1 MIYAKVNN
9 RFRHIRHLI
18 LFIVTLSP
26 VATYAAF
33 NDIGVGARPLGLGG
47 AFVAL
52 ADDSNAA
59 NYNAAGLGYIDKI
72 QVGATTAQRF
82 NGLITYNSINTVI
95 PLGKIGSIGASFSV
109 LAEDSEI
116 YQEQTVRVSYGN
128 TLFKQLAIGANLKVF
143 GISFD
148 ETNEF
153 IIDNPYF
160 EKTSNSAIS
169 FDFGVIAKPI
179 QSLSIGVSVENLL
192 PADMSISDVNTG
204 SVPSNIRVGLAYR
217 LESIAEISTQGAAV
231 RNLLRG
237 TVGTVEIARRNGETY
252 EVLCP
257 ENGEIDLPAGCSNG
271 EETYKVASASQIY
284 VRAGIEVWLN
294 RSIAVRGGY
303 GLKNG
308 SGSATTLNFGGS
320 AKIPISRTAIQL
332 DYGVQLLSGD
342 FQNNTTQRFSIN
354 LIF

>member
-1 MIYAKVNN
+1 MIYLKRNN
-9 RFRHIRHLI
+9 RLRQIRHLI
-18 LFIVTLSP
+18 LFIVMLSP

-59 NYNAAGLGYIDKI
+59 NYNAAGIGYIDKI

-95 PLGKIGSIGASFSV
+95 PIGKIGSIGAGFGV

-128 TLFKQLAIGANLKVF
+128 TLFKQLAVGANLKVF

-153 IIDNPYF
+153 IVENPYF
-160 EKTSNSAIS
+160 ERTSNSAVS
-169 FDFGVIAKPI
+169 FDFGVIAKPL
-179 QSLSIGVSVENLL
+179 QSLSLGVSVENLL
-192 PADMSISDVNTG
+192 PANISIADVDT
-204 SVPSNIRVGLAYR
+204 STVPLNIRAGLAYK
-217 LESIAEISTQGAAV
+217 LESIAEMSAQGAV
-231 RNLLRG
+231 VSNLLKG
-237 TVGTVEIARRNGETY
+237 SLGAFEVASRNGE
-252 EVLCP
+252 
-257 ENGEIDLPAGCSNG
+257 
-271 EETYKVASASQIY
+271 IY
-284 VRAGIEVWLN
+284 IRTGIEVWLN

-308 SGSATTLNFGGS
+308 SDSATTLNFGGS
-320 AKIPISRTAIQL
+320 AKIPISSTAIQL
-332 DYGVQLLSGD
+332 DYGFQLLSGD
-342 FQNNTTQRFSIN
+342 FQNNTTQRFSLN
-354 LIF
+354 LLL

>member
-1 MIYAKVNN
+1 M
-9 RFRHIRHLI
+9 
-18 LFIVTLSP
+18 TLSP

-59 NYNAAGLGYIDKI
+59 NYNAAGLGYIDAI
-72 QVGATTAQRF
+72 HFGGTHAQRF

-95 PLGKIGSIGASFSV
+95 PIGKIGSIGASFGV

-128 TLFKQLAIGANLKVF
+128 TLFKQLAIGTNLKIF

-153 IIDNPYF
+153 IVENPYF
-160 EKTSNSAIS
+160 ERTSNSAVS
-169 FDFGVIAKPI
+169 FDFGVMAKPL
-179 QSLSIGVSVENLL
+179 QSLSIGVSVENAL
-192 PADMSISDVNTG
+192 PANLSISDVDT
-204 SVPSNIRVGLAYR
+204 SPVPLNIRAGLAYR
-217 LESIAEISTQGAAV
+217 LESIAEMSAQGAIV
-231 RNLLRG
+231 SNLLKGSLG
-237 TVGTVEIARRNGETY
+237 TFEVANRNGE
-252 EVLCP
+252 
-257 ENGEIDLPAGCSNG
+257 
-271 EETYKVASASQIY
+271 IY
-284 VRAGIEVWLN
+284 IRTGIEVWLN
-294 RSIAVRGGY
+294 KSIAVRGGY

-308 SGSATTLNFGGS
+308 SDSATTLNFGGS
-320 AKIPISRTAIQL
+320 ANIPISSTAIQL
-332 DYGVQLLSGD
+332 DYGFQLLSED

>member
-1 MIYAKVNN
+1 MIYLKGNN
-9 RFRHIRHLI
+9 RFRQIRHLI
-18 LFIVTLSP
+18 LFTVMLSP

-59 NYNAAGLGYIDKI
+59 NYNAAGIGYIDKI
-72 QVGATTAQRF
+72 QIGATTAQRF

-95 PLGKIGSIGASFSV
+95 PFGKIGSIGASFGV

-128 TLFKQLAIGANLKVF
+128 TLFKQLAVGANLKVF

-153 IIDNPYF
+153 IVENPYF
-160 EKTSNSAIS
+160 ERTSDSALS
-169 FDFGVIAKPI
+169 FDFGVIAKPL
-179 QSLSIGVSVENLL
+179 QSLSIGASVENLL
-192 PADMSISDVNTG
+192 PANISMADVDT
-204 SVPSNIRVGLAYR
+204 STVPLNIRAGLAYR
-217 LESIAEISTQGAAV
+217 LESIAEMSAQGAVV
-231 RNLLRG
+231 RNLLKGSLG
-237 TVGTVEIARRNGETY
+237 TFE
-252 EVLCP
+252 
-257 ENGEIDLPAGCSNG
+257 
-271 EETYKVASASQIY
+271 VASRHREIY
-284 VRAGIEVWLN
+284 IRTGIEVWLN
-294 RSIAVRGGY
+294 RAIAVRGGY

-308 SGSATTLNFGGS
+308 SDSATTLNFGGS
-320 AKIPISRTAIQL
+320 ANIPISRTAIQL
-332 DYGVQLLSGD
+332 DYGFQLLSGD